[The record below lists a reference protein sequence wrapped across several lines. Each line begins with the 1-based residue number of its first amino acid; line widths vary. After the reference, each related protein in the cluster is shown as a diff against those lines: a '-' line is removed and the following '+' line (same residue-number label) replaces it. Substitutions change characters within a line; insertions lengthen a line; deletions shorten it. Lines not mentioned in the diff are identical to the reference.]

1 MLSGILTSSI
11 SKLLP
16 GPGSEIVNVATNF
29 IEPVYHEETIT
40 FTFEVIKVDLMKEVI
55 MISVEGTNENGNRIL
70 DSVIMVRP
78 PRRFNHQQL
87 ENNLEKEVEKMNNDP
102 NLYEGQKLVKD
113 ANGFFMKMYGYM
125 AAAVGISAVTA
136 FMAANVPSV
145 VSLVSNGL
153 VMSILFIMQLVL
165 VFRMSS
171 LKAIRTSGKAL
182 SSLIFIR

>member
-1 MLSGILTSSI
+1 MGYKAPVVPPVMLSGILTSSI

-78 PRRFNHQQL
+78 PRRLNHQQL
-87 ENNLEKEVEKMNNDP
+87 ENNLGKEVERN
-102 NLYEGQKLVKD
+102 E
-113 ANGFFMKMYGYM
+113 
-125 AAAVGISAVTA
+125 
-136 FMAANVPSV
+136 
-145 VSLVSNGL
+145 
-153 VMSILFIMQLVL
+153 
-165 VFRMSS
+165 
-171 LKAIRTSGKAL
+171 
-182 SSLIFIR
+182 

>member
-1 MLSGILTSSI
+1 MGQDSIVIKGAREHNLKNVDITIPRDKLVVPPVMLSGILTSSI

-87 ENNLEKEVEKMNNDP
+87 ENNLEKEVEKN
-102 NLYEGQKLVKD
+102 E
-113 ANGFFMKMYGYM
+113 
-125 AAAVGISAVTA
+125 
-136 FMAANVPSV
+136 
-145 VSLVSNGL
+145 
-153 VMSILFIMQLVL
+153 
-165 VFRMSS
+165 
-171 LKAIRTSGKAL
+171 
-182 SSLIFIR
+182 

>member
-1 MLSGILTSSI
+1 MQDDAHRRGKSIDEIKEGDSLTVTECISERELLIYLGLTNDSNPLYVQTAFAQSMGYKAPVVPPVMLSGILTSSI

-55 MISVEGTNENGNRIL
+55 MISVEGTNENDNRIL

-87 ENNLEKEVEKMNNDP
+87 ENNLEKEV
-102 NLYEGQKLVKD
+102 VK
-113 ANGFFMKMYGYM
+113 NE
-125 AAAVGISAVTA
+125 
-136 FMAANVPSV
+136 
-145 VSLVSNGL
+145 
-153 VMSILFIMQLVL
+153 
-165 VFRMSS
+165 
-171 LKAIRTSGKAL
+171 
-182 SSLIFIR
+182 

>member
-1 MLSGILTSSI
+1 
-11 SKLLP
+11 
-16 GPGSEIVNVATNF
+16 
-29 IEPVYHEETIT
+29 
-40 FTFEVIKVDLMKEVI
+40 
-55 MISVEGTNENGNRIL
+55 
-70 DSVIMVRP
+70 
-78 PRRFNHQQL
+78 
-87 ENNLEKEVEKMNNDP
+87 MNNDP

-182 SSLIFIR
+182 SSLIFYSMIEGLFLSGLLYKYTAMGIHCCSSSVCCFGRHGNKHQERSFWNRTTGIGCFDCLDYRQHR

>member
-1 MLSGILTSSI
+1 
-11 SKLLP
+11 
-16 GPGSEIVNVATNF
+16 
-29 IEPVYHEETIT
+29 
-40 FTFEVIKVDLMKEVI
+40 
-55 MISVEGTNENGNRIL
+55 
-70 DSVIMVRP
+70 
-78 PRRFNHQQL
+78 
-87 ENNLEKEVEKMNNDP
+87 MNNDP

-182 SSLIFIR
+182 SSLIFYSMIEGLFLSGLLYKYTAMDITRRGRSRQTRWTECPYRTRRPPSRGRRAPCAPRGRGSSARPSPWRTPPRPRSAPRPPPSHA